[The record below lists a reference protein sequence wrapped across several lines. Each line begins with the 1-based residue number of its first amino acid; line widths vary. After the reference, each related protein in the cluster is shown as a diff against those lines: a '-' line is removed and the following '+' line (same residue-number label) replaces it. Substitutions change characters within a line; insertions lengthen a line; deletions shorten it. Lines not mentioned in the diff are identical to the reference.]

1 MKKIKFIL
9 VNLII
14 YVQNL
19 KNVVILHKLLHMYQ
33 IQIIHSEHKILN
45 NVFHHVLELIMLM
58 ITWKRFVQNI
68 LTVKILQ
75 VINISTVHIVVQTI
89 CVLNNVQ
96 TMKCGLF
103 IVVKRI
109 VGQIL
114 IIVLVLIMEANTE
127 NINMLDL

>member
-1 MKKIKFIL
+1 
-9 VNLII
+9 
-14 YVQNL
+14 
-19 KNVVILHKLLHMYQ
+19 MYQ